1 MLLSVS
7 MPKRYGDIWGK
18 KQGPR
23 LRGGSCGAATCAV
36 GLRCLLQSPTWTSA
50 SRMSHLRRFCN
61 IYLPTLASL
70 PVKSA
75 RRVSS
80 PLMPRT
86 FGDLRS
92 SEVSEAAE
100 SATQSWEI
108 TTKSTPSGTLKTP
121 ACGCRAAQPKS
132 FCCKPP
138 SRCLTVTG
146 EGNTT
151 LTAK

>member
-18 KQGPR
+18 KQGPS
-23 LRGGSCGAATCAV
+23 LRGGSCGAATRAV
-36 GLRCLLQSPTWTSA
+36 GFRCLRQSPTWTSA
-50 SRMSHLRRFCN
+50 RRMSHLRWFCN
-61 IYLPTLASL
+61 VYLPTLASL

-86 FGDLRS
+86 SVDLRS

-108 TTKSTPSGTLKTP
+108 TTKSTPSGTLKNP
-121 ACGCRAAQPKS
+121 ACGWRAAQPRS

-146 EGNTT
+146 
-151 LTAK
+151 